1 MIFSATVCFFLTHFI
16 LECLNL
22 WKKIHSKCKMVF
34 DGIFYT
40 LKRFHICQMAYSYA
54 PPEIGHI
61 FRIITNSRQL
71 GLVKILNL
79 WNTSF
84 IEYIMASV
92 ALSY

>member
-1 MIFSATVCFFLTHFI
+1 MFEFM
-16 LECLNL
+16 E
-22 WKKIHSKCKMVF
+22 KKIHSKCKMVF

-40 LKRFHICQMAYSYA
+40 LKRFHIGQMAYSYA

>member
-22 WKKIHSKCKMVF
+22 WQKIHSKCKMVF

-40 LKRFHICQMAYSYA
+40 LKRFHIGQMAYSYA

>member
-1 MIFSATVCFFLTHFI
+1 MFFSHSFYTRMFEFMEKKSTVSAKWYL
-16 LECLNL
+16 
-22 WKKIHSKCKMVF
+22 MVF
-34 DGIFYT
+34 FYFEKVPHWPNGLLLCT
-40 LKRFHICQMAYSYA
+40 PC
-54 PPEIGHI
+54 PEIGHI

>member
-1 MIFSATVCFFLTHFI
+1 MFFSHSFYTRMFEFIAKQYTVSAKWYL
-16 LECLNL
+16 
-22 WKKIHSKCKMVF
+22 MVF
-34 DGIFYT
+34 FYT
-40 LKRFHICQMAYSYA
+40 LKRFHIGQIAYSCA
-54 PPEIGHI
+54 PPEMGHI

>member
-1 MIFSATVCFFLTHFI
+1 MFFLTHFCTRVFEFI
-16 LECLNL
+16 EKQYTVSANWYL
-22 WKKIHSKCKMVF
+22 MVF
-34 DGIFYT
+34 FYT
-40 LKRFHICQMAYSYA
+40 LKRFHIGQMAYSCT
-54 PPEIGHI
+54 PPEIGHV

-71 GLVKILNL
+71 GLVKSLNL